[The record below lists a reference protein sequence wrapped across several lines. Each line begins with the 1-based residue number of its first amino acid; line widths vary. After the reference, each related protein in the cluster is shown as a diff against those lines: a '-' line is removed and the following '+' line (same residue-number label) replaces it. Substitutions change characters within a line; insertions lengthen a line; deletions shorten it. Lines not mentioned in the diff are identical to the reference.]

1 MPAAVG
7 VFGAP
12 LELMQIESRAF
23 SPLTRSSDRER
34 GELAHAL
41 ERAETRFR
49 ELVQRAG
56 YGIYRSSP
64 DGRFLDVNPALVRM
78 LGYDTAEELK
88 SIDLA
93 TKLYPEPG
101 ERERLRLR
109 LLGVAA
115 ADWVETC
122 WQRRDG
128 VPIRVRVSVTAVCDE
143 LGRVECYEG
152 IAEDITER
160 RRRDELLRRS
170 ERMASLGATLAGV
183 AHELNN
189 PLAAIM
195 GFAQILLK
203 RSTCEDE
210 RAALETISHEA
221 ARSAKIVR
229 DLLTLSRKREA
240 ERHTLVNL
248 NDALRYIVRTR
259 RYALET
265 HGITCELHLAADLR
279 PVLGD
284 RTQLEQVLLNL
295 VNNAEQAIR
304 SGSDRSGGRIA
315 MRTCQDGDAVTIA
328 IEDDGPGIPA
338 ESLSRI
344 WDPFWTTK
352 GVGHGTG
359 LGLAVVHGIVAEHG
373 GTIEAERLAAHGAR
387 FVMRLPLPTPQLLT
401 AHGCA
406 RISNAERVLDVL
418 VVDPEPEG
426 LSFLS
431 HFLESRGHAMLA
443 AEDGERAMRLAEQ
456 MAFDAVICD
465 ASFVGGARDVLCAL
479 RSSPNNAAARF
490 IISAAGPET
499 TSHLPMPLPFG
510 VSVVMRPYDVEELRL
525 LLEEP

>member
-1 MPAAVG
+1 MRTHSKT
-7 VFGAP
+7 
-12 LELMQIESRAF
+12 EAF
-23 SPLTRSSDRER
+23 
-34 GELAHAL
+34 ELATHPLVRDRDDLARAL
-41 ERAETRFR
+41 EHAETRFR
-49 ELVQRAG
+49 QLVHRTG
-56 YGIYRSSP
+56 YGIYRSSR
-64 DGRFLDVNPALVRM
+64 DDRFLEVNPALVRM

-88 SIDLA
+88 SIDIA
-93 TKLYPEPG
+93 SALYFDPA
-101 ERERLRLR
+101 ERERLRL
-109 LLGVAA
+109 LLNDGQSV
-115 ADWVETC
+115 DWMETC
-122 WQRRDG
+122 WRRRDG
-128 VPIRVRVSVTAVCDE
+128 GAIRVRLYVTSVIDE
-143 LGRVECYEG
+143 RRRVEYFEG
-152 IAEDITER
+152 IVEDVTER

-203 RSTCEDE
+203 RFTSGDE
-210 RAALETISHEA
+210 RAALETINHEA

-229 DLLTLSRKREA
+229 DLLTLARKREA
-240 ERHTLVNL
+240 DRHTLVSL
-248 NDALRYIVRTR
+248 NAAVGYIVRTR

-265 HGITCELHLAADLR
+265 HGITCELRLAPELP

-284 RTQLEQVLLNL
+284 RTQLEQIVLNL

-304 SGSDRSGGRIA
+304 SGSDGGGGRIIIQTQCHA
-315 MRTCQDGDAVTIA
+315 DAATIE

-338 ESLSRI
+338 ESLARI

-373 GTIEAERLAAHGAR
+373 GSIEARDVAGHGAR
-387 FVMRLPLPTPQLLT
+387 FIVRLPLPTPEALT
-401 AHGCA
+401 ALG
-406 RISNAERVLDVL
+406 SSPSKNAERALDVL

-443 AEDGERAMRLAEQ
+443 AKDRERAEWLGQHMT
-456 MAFDAVICD
+456 FDAVICD
-465 ASFVGGARDVLCAL
+465 ASLVGGAGDILRTLRALPSCAT
-479 RSSPNNAAARF
+479 AKF
-490 IISAAGPET
+490 VISAAGPET
-499 TSHLPMPLPFG
+499 TSHLPLPLPSG
-510 VSVVMRPYDVEELRL
+510 VSVVMRPYDLEELRL